1 MKSLLFIVGC
11 VAIALATPWVAAA
24 SEPFR
29 QARQGL
35 IPPAVLIQITNAA
48 PAEVPTVPGWQF
60 TLR

>member
-1 MKSLLFIVGC
+1 MC
-11 VAIALATPWVAAA
+11 VAIALTTPWVAAA